1 MLTKNTT
8 VGRPC
13 LCWQYAAQAPP
24 PPPPMPTMET
34 GAADV
39 GG

>member
-24 PPPPMPTMET
+24 PPMPTMET